1 MEPKKTALY
10 EIHVGLGA
18 KMVEFGGYRMPV
30 QYRSIKE
37 EHQCV
42 RNSVGIFDVSHMGE
56 FFISGENAAAYL
68 QKMTVNDVS
77 KLAPFRA
84 QYSAMCY
91 ENGGIVDDLI
101 VYCFGDHYM
110 TIVNAANLEKDFNW
124 MQENLI
130 PGAQIDNR
138 SDEFSLFAVQG
149 RNAQPTLQKL
159 ANIELSE
166 IEFYWFRNGKL
177 AGEDAFIARTGYT
190 GEDGFEVG
198 VRVSHSVDVWHAILE
213 AGTEFGIQPI
223 GLAARDTLRMEM
235 KFSLYGNDIDETIN
249 PIEAGLGWITKL
261 DKGDFIGRD
270 ATLKMKEAG
279 PTRKLIGFEM
289 KERAVARHGYAILK
303 DGDEVG
309 HVTSGT
315 FSPSLEKG
323 IGIGYVNVPHN
334 GVGTEIH
341 ISIRGKAVPAEIV
354 KTPFYQR
361 PY

>member
-18 KMVEFGGYRMPV
+18 RMVEFGGYLMPV

-56 FFISGENAAAYL
+56 FFISGENATAYL

-91 ENGGIVDDLI
+91 KNGGIVDDLI

-110 TIVNAANLEKDFNW
+110 TIVNAANLDKDFNW
-124 MQENLI
+124 MQENLM
-130 PGAQIDNR
+130 PGVQVDNR
-138 SDEFSLFAVQG
+138 SDEFSLIAVQG
-149 RNAQPTLQKL
+149 RNAQATLQKL
-159 ANIELSE
+159 ADIELSE

-177 AGEDAFIARTGYT
+177 AGADAFIARTGYT

-198 VRVSHSVDVWHAILE
+198 VRVSHAADVWNAISA
-213 AGTEFGIQPI
+213 AGAEFGIQPI

-235 KFSLYGNDIDETIN
+235 KFSLYGNDIDETTN
-249 PIEAGLGWITKL
+249 PIEAGLSWITKV

-270 ATLKMKEAG
+270 AILKMKEAG

-303 DGDEVG
+303 DGAEVG

-323 IGIGYVNVPHN
+323 IGIGYVNLPHN
-334 GVGTEIH
+334 QVGTEIH
-341 ISIRGKAVPAEIV
+341 ISIRGKAVPAEII